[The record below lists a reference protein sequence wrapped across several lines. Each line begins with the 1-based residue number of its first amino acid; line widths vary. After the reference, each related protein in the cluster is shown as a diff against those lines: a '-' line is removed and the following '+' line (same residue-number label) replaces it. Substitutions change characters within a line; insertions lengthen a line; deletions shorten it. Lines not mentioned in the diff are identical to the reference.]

1 MENVPVVFW
10 EHHLQGREGE
20 KQHWAEGQLNW
31 VEGELNWEAFAKEH
45 KYPGSSC
52 WEGPGG

>member
-1 MENVPVVFW
+1 MVFW